1 MLNDTTFI
9 HSLSASSL
17 HYQRQLIFVFI
28 MAPSSSSAPSLL
40 ILPAPP
46 LPLHPHSLAAAY
58 RSPLTAVLK
67 RLTNGINSNIN
78 ANNSNH
84 VLVIAI
90 ASPLLTGP
98 SPRRKSLNW
107 KAAQSLLARIYTLTA
122 AICDELAIDTSGEP
136 GRSSLDPRVVLV
148 DHERRRTYQRNFD
161 GAYEANC
168 TPVLDL
174 AAFASTVHPWRTVF
188 HPSTES
194 GYELLN
200 AFLEYSQ
207 GKLTLLQNQLVA
219 VEGGISMSTSDAPA
233 VAPQDFIKG
242 YDTVC
247 LGGTFDHLHAG
258 HKLLLHATA
267 LLMDIPE
274 KYTGKHSVLVVGI
287 SGDELLTNKKYAQVL
302 QPWDVRAGKVL
313 QFLSTIFNSASSSNT
328 NSPPPTSTPSP
339 DELHATFRD
348 GTVLVR
354 CVNIHDPFG
363 PTIAEE
369 MMDILVVS
377 GETRS
382 GGQAINDKRVEKGW
396 KPLEV
401 FEIDVLDPNDITED
415 GGTQSNGFASKI
427 SSTAIRQR
435 IAQAREE
442 SQ

>member
-1 MLNDTTFI
+1 
-9 HSLSASSL
+9 
-17 HYQRQLIFVFI
+17 
-28 MAPSSSSAPSLL
+28 MAPSTSSAPALL
-40 ILPAPP
+40 LLPVPP
-46 LPLHPHSLAAAY
+46 LPLNPHSLAAAY
-58 RSPLTAVLK
+58 RAPLTAVLK
-67 RLTNGINSNIN
+67 RLTTGINGNSNIN
-78 ANNSNH
+78 NSDTSPSTGASH

-90 ASPLLTGP
+90 ACPLLTGP

-122 AICDELAIDTSGEP
+122 AICDELAINTSGEP
-136 GRSSLDPRVVLV
+136 GSSSLDPRVVLV
-148 DHERRRTYQRNFD
+148 DHERQRTYQRNFD
-161 GAYEANC
+161 GDYEANC

-174 AAFASTVHPWRTVF
+174 AAFASKVYPWRAVF
-188 HPSTES
+188 HPSTEA

-207 GKLTLLQNQLVA
+207 GKQTLLQSQMIA
-219 VEGGISMSTSDAPA
+219 VEGGITMSTSEAPP
-233 VAPQDFIKG
+233 VAQQDFIKG

-267 LLMDIPE
+267 LLMGIPE
-274 KYTGKHSVLVVGI
+274 KHTGKHSVLIVGI
-287 SGDELLTNKKYAQVL
+287 SGDELLKNKKYAQVL
-302 QPWDVRAGKVL
+302 QPWDVRANQVL

-328 NSPPPTSTPSP
+328 NTLPPTSTPSP

-363 PTIAEE
+363 PTITEE
-369 MMDILVVS
+369 IMDVIVVS

-382 GGQAINDKRVEKGW
+382 GGQAINDKRTEKGW

-401 FEIDVLDPNDITED
+401 FEIDVLDPSDITED
-415 GGTQSNGFASKI
+415 GSGTASNGFASKI

-435 IAQAREE
+435 IAQAKGE